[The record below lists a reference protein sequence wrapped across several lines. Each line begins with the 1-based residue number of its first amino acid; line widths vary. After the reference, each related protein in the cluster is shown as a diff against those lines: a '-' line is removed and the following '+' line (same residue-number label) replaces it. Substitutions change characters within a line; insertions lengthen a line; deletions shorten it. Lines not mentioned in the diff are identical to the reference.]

1 MRFITTNSGKYNGA
15 AQVLVGVLHH
25 TAGGLESALA
35 TLIMGGAQ
43 VSIQYLIAPNGDI
56 WYDVP
61 LGKRA
66 WHCGLSD
73 WHGQQDWYGS
83 VNGISFGV
91 ELVNRG
97 DGKDPFTQEQLD
109 SLDWLLVYHAE
120 PEVKADPLTRHR
132 DISWEGKIDP
142 ADNFPWHLY
151 SGGIAQVRKRI
162 KDKEWEVEMA
172 DIIDIELVEAQ
183 AKHPGGR
190 QSFSKFSDEGLEDNW
205 LFAGYPHYAPGT
217 PDDEGNPQP
226 DQLMCW
232 AHITDMNGNVRWH
245 QGVLL
250 GKAADN
256 GKDHFYHVW
265 KLPELGQ
272 GRVQVDYEKPGLGDL
287 PYMRRIRVK

>member
-35 TLIMGGAQ
+35 TLFGGAQ

-73 WHGQQDWYGS
+73 WNGQQDWWGS

-97 DGKDPFTQEQLD
+97 DGADPFTKEQLD
-109 SLDWLLVYHAE
+109 SLDWLLVHHAA
-120 PEVKADPLTRHR
+120 PEVGETPLTRHR

-142 ADNFPWHLY
+142 AGNFPWHNY
-151 SGGIAQVRKRI
+151 SGGIEQVRKRVKS
-162 KDKEWEVEMA
+162 KDWEVEMA
-172 DIIDIELVEAQ
+172 DIEDINLNPAR
-183 AKHPGGR
+183 AKHPGDVE
-190 QSFSKFSDEGLEDNW
+190 SWAKFIDEGLENNW
-205 LFAGYPHYAPGT
+205 LFVGYPHYAPGVIG
-217 PDDEGNPQP
+217 DDGNPQP
-226 DQLMCW
+226 DTILCF
-232 AHITDMNGNVRWH
+232 AYVTDMNGNIHWQEV
-245 QGVLL
+245 VTL
-250 GKAADN
+250 GKGADN